1 MRRFRTV
8 SLLACLAALSCCD
21 HAQQEDSRLP
31 ATKVDTI
38 LPTAGSSASANLPD
52 SVTVGF
58 VPVATFSQALANSLS
73 DVPVSQ
79 SGTVTKVLADD
90 NDGSR
95 HQKFVL
101 RLSNGQTLL
110 FAHNIDIA
118 PRVPD
123 LAVGQVVAFKG
134 IYEWNNQGGVVHWT
148 HRDPSGNH
156 AAGWLWRDGNIWQ

>member
-8 SLLACLAALSCCD
+8 SLLACLAALSSCNHPSQD
-21 HAQQEDSRLP
+21 DARLP

-38 LPTAGSSASANLPD
+38 LPNAGSSASASLPD
-52 SVTVGF
+52 SVTAGF
-58 VPVATFSQALANSLS
+58 VPVATFAQALAEGRS

-95 HQKFVL
+95 HQKFIL
-101 RLSNGQTLL
+101 RISNGQTLL

-148 HRDPSGNH
+148 HRDPSGSH
-156 AAGWLWRDGNIWQ
+156 ATGWLWRDGNIWL